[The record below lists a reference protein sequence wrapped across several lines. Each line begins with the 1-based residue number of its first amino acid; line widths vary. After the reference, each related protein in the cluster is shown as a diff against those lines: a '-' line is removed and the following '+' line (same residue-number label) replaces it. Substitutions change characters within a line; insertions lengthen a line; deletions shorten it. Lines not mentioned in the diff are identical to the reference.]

1 MDIGYFAVMLATSLT
16 LIGFG
21 LFRRIDG
28 LTTIGASLLILLG
41 LFIIASP
48 LTSTTYLISATHFVG
63 NSTVSNTTYYYT
75 TKTVPLAPAQYNM
88 GDLIA
93 IILIL
98 VGVAT
103 AFGSFYERK
112 M

>member
-1 MDIGYFAVMLATSLT
+1 MDIGYFAVMLATSLA

-75 TKTVPLAPAQYNM
+75 TETVPLAPPQYNM

>member
-1 MDIGYFAVMLATSLT
+1 MDIGYFAVMLATSLA

-75 TKTVPLAPAQYNM
+75 AKTVPLAPPQYNM